1 MTARLRLPHRRE
13 TVLFEFRGAPYTL
26 GVGRFE
32 DGALADVSFDCSA
45 ESNAQLSDDAKDA
58 AACLSI
64 ALKYGAPAHVIRDAV
79 TRASD
84 GSANTIIGHVL
95 DLLESSE

>member
-1 MTARLRLPHRRE
+1 MTGRLRLPHRRE

-32 DGALADVSFDCSA
+32 DGALAAVSFDRSA
-45 ESNAQLSDDAKDA
+45 ESNAQISDDAKDA

-64 ALKYGAPAHVIRDAV
+64 ALQYGAPAHVIRDAV
-79 TRASD
+79 TRTSD
-84 GSANTIIGHVL
+84 GAAAGVIGHIL